1 MKKENREIIKDIDSK
16 ISILKKD
23 MLGGDFKIDKESK
36 AILAMIKIKIN
47 ELDSIAKLVVED
59 E

>member
-16 ISILKKD
+16 ISVLKKD
-23 MLGGDFKIDKESK
+23 MLNGDFKIDKESK

>member
-1 MKKENREIIKDIDSK
+1 MKKEDREIIKDIDSK
-16 ISILKKD
+16 ISALKKD
-23 MLGGDFKIDKESK
+23 MLKGDFKIDKESK

-47 ELDSIAKLVVED
+47 ELDSIARLVVED

>member
-1 MKKENREIIKDIDSK
+1 MKKKDREIIKDIDSK
-16 ISILKKD
+16 ISALKKN
-23 MLGGDFKIDKESK
+23 MLKGDFKIDKESK

>member
-23 MLGGDFKIDKESK
+23 MLRGDFKIDKESK

>member
-1 MKKENREIIKDIDSK
+1 MKKEDREIIKDIDSK
-16 ISILKKD
+16 ISALKKN
-23 MLGGDFKIDKESK
+23 MLKGDFKIDKESK

>member
-1 MKKENREIIKDIDSK
+1 MKKEDREIIKDIDSK
-16 ISILKKD
+16 ISALKKD
-23 MLGGDFKIDKESK
+23 MLKGDFKIDKESK

-47 ELDSIAKLVVED
+47 ELDSISKLVVED

>member
-1 MKKENREIIKDIDSK
+1 MKKEDREIIKDIDSK
-16 ISILKKD
+16 ISALKKD
-23 MLGGDFKIDKESK
+23 MLKGDFKIDKESK